1 MTWAAVCRI
10 GQEEIKKRFAQS
22 LFHHF
27 NMLRWNTILF
37 LLLMM
42 VHPSQA
48 DVNLKEVSASDILT
62 AVAEYKGEKAVLVNY
77 WATWCGPCVEEFP
90 MIVHLAEQFAD
101 DAIILFVSTDWLD
114 AKQRVIEFLQKQG
127 ITGLSLIKNQN
138 DNEFIDSISRE
149 WSGAL
154 PFTIVYDKNT
164 GNVVDFWEG
173 KQPEKR
179 FFYAIEKAISEGN
192 QR

>member
-1 MTWAAVCRI
+1 
-10 GQEEIKKRFAQS
+10 
-22 LFHHF
+22 
-27 NMLRWNTILF
+27 
-37 LLLMM
+37 
-42 VHPSQA
+42 
-48 DVNLKEVSASDILT
+48 
-62 AVAEYKGEKAVLVNY
+62 VNY

-90 MIVHLAEQFAD
+90 MIVHLAEKFTD

-127 ITGLSLIKNQN
+127 VTGLSLIKNQN

-179 FFYAIEKAISEGN
+179 FYYAIKKAISEGN